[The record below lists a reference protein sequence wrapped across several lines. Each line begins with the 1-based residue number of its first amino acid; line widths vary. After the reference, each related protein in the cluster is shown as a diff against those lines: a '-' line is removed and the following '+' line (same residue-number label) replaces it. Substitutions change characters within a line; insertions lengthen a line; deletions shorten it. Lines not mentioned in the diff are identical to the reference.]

1 MTKLTVDRKNLLDYL
16 TSFGKGVTDVRMSCA
31 GNRLTVEVGFAT
43 YYLRKQLVGATI
55 EDEGIIHIALLEKA
69 IAFLKASKQDSVTL
83 RQTAETKPLHMEA
96 GGNKLQLPST
106 DDITTAAKT
115 VVVRALLEKASAQ
128 GWSKFADDELS
139 VHATLKTKDLISL
152 AGMKGLLAKDSMY
165 KMRIHCGEGEFGI
178 VAGKAATGR
187 LFTTLPALDTD
198 GPNATVQTHFGEW
211 LPTCLQFLDDGETRL
226 HMGDDTLVIFEQQNT
241 LLMIFNESD
250 I

>member
-1 MTKLTVDRKNLLDYL
+1 MTKLTIDRKQLLDFL

-31 GNRLTVEVGFAT
+31 GNRITVEVGFAT
-43 YYLRKQLVGATI
+43 YYLRKQLTGATVD
-55 EDEGIIHIALLEKA
+55 EEGIIHIALLEKA
-69 IAFLKASKQDSVTL
+69 TAFLKASKQNSVTL
-83 RQTAETKPLHMEA
+83 RQTNEVKPLHMEA

-106 DDITTAAKT
+106 DDITSAAKT
-115 VVVRALLEKASAQ
+115 VVVRSLLEKASKG
-128 GWSKFADDELS
+128 GWSKFADDDLS

-152 AGMKGLLAKDSMY
+152 AGMKGLLAKDSLY

-211 LPTCLQFLDDGETRL
+211 LPTCLQFLDDGNARIY
-226 HMGDDTLVIFEQQNT
+226 MGEDTLVIFEQQNT
-241 LLMIFNESD
+241 LLMIVNESD